1 MNLSADL
8 FIDSKC
14 TLAEGPMWHP
24 EREELF
30 WFDIHERTLFRAN
43 VAGEIL
49 QKYLFEGKA
58 SAAAVIDRDTVL
70 VASVGAL
77 LRLNLVSGR
86 TDYVLPL
93 EVDKPGNRPNDS
105 RVNPA
110 GGFWIGTMA
119 DKEDGPKGSVYQYR
133 AGKLERLFGEITVT
147 NSICFSPDG
156 ATAYFSDTPTKKI
169 LKRPIDPATG
179 MPTGDW
185 SVFVDV
191 EGHRGS
197 PDGSVVDTEGFLWS
211 ARWGGGCVVRHAPD
225 GSIDR
230 VIELPTAKVT
240 CPAFGG
246 PELKTLYITTACNDD
261 ITTDGPER
269 GGGIFSIKLDIAGQ
283 REPTLKF

>member
-14 TLAEGPMWHP
+14 TLAEGPIWHP

-43 VAGEIL
+43 AAGEIL
-49 QKYLFEGKA
+49 QKYPFEGKA
-58 SAAAVIDRDTVL
+58 SAAAVIDRDTVM

-77 LRLNLVSGR
+77 LRLNLVTGR
-86 TDYVLPL
+86 TDYVMPL

-133 AGKLERLFGEITVT
+133 AGKLERLFGDITVT

-169 LKRPIDPATG
+169 LKRPIDQTTG
-179 MPTGDW
+179 LPTGDW
-185 SVFVDV
+185 SLFVDV
-191 EGHRGS
+191 EGHRGF
-197 PDGSVVDTEGFLWS
+197 PDGSVVDAEGFLWS

-230 VIELPTAKVT
+230 IIDLPTAKVT

-246 PELKTLYITTACNDD
+246 PDLKTLYITTARNDD
-261 ITTDGPER
+261 IKSEGPER
-269 GGGIFSIKLDIAGQ
+269 GGGIFSIALDIAGQ
-283 REPTLKF
+283 REPTLNF